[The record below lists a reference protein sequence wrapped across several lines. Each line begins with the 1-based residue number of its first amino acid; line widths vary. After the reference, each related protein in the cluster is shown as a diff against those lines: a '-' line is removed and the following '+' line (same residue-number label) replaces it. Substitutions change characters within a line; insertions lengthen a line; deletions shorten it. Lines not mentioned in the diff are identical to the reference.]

1 MHALKHPLPLGDLVR
16 DNLSIIVT
24 HIYSKKRID
33 EFSDKH
39 FTDIWKGLKQVLQ
52 KVNEKRALRACLE
65 MALYLRALDDETQIS
80 KLYAETTNEVFGTL
94 FLLDGSSRPIPIREV
109 ANKIIHA
116 DKLEW
121 DFDKHVEPVL
131 ICKASADES
140 RKWVRAEIDFAPLIQ
155 IGASMIY
162 D

>member
-1 MHALKHPLPLGDLVR
+1 MPALKHLLPLGDLVR

-24 HIYSKKRID
+24 HFYSKKRID

-39 FTDIWKGLKQVLQ
+39 FTDIWKGLKQVLH

-94 FLLDGSSRPIPIREV
+94 FLLDGSSTR
-109 ANKIIHA
+109 
-116 DKLEW
+116 
-121 DFDKHVEPVL
+121 
-131 ICKASADES
+131 
-140 RKWVRAEIDFAPLIQ
+140 
-155 IGASMIY
+155 G
-162 D
+162 